1 MAFFSKKINPDMVKM
16 INPTSKA
23 SLKTQC
29 LIVSQCDIEQANRL
43 YDYFTKDMPDLP
55 PFDTPDPTFADKTK
69 NTLSSLFSFFGDHKD
84 GLSQGYEIFRNLLN
98 ARGANLPPL
107 GEVAEDVAEAENDL
121 PPIE

>member
-43 YDYFTKDMPDLP
+43 YDYFTKDMPELP

-84 GLSQGYEIFRNLLN
+84 GLSQGYEIFRNRLN

>member
-1 MAFFSKKINPDMVKM
+1 MAFFSNKITLDMIKM

-29 LIVSQCDIEQANRL
+29 LIVGKGDIEQANRL
-43 YDYFTKDMPDLP
+43 YEYFTKDMPELP
-55 PFDTPDPTFADKTK
+55 AYDTPDPTFADKTK
-69 NTLSSLFSFFGDHKD
+69 NTLNGLFSFFGQHKD
-84 GLSQGYEIFRNLLN
+84 GLSQGYDILRNLLN

-107 GEVAEDVAEAENDL
+107 GEVAEDVAEAKNDL

>member
-1 MAFFSKKINPDMVKM
+1 MAFFSNKITLDMIKM

-29 LIVSQCDIEQANRL
+29 LIVGKGDIEQANRL
-43 YDYFTKDMPDLP
+43 YEYFTKDMPELP
-55 PFDTPDPTFADKTK
+55 AYDTPDPTFADKTN
-69 NTLSSLFSFFGDHKD
+69 NTLNGLFSFFGQHKD
-84 GLSQGYEIFRNLLN
+84 GLSQGYDILRNLLN